1 MEGSVYP
8 EEVSYSESKQYEER
22 VQGIRLITLLTISQ
36 YIPNM
41 IRWYKAGRF
50 PVDKLVKFYSA
61 KDFPKALKDME
72 EGVAIKPVL
81 IW

>member
-8 EEVSYSESKQYEER
+8 EEVSIMSQP
-22 VQGIRLITLLTISQ
+22 QGANLTTVFTLYQ

-50 PVDKLVKFYSA
+50 PADKLVKFYSA
-61 KDFPKALKDME
+61 EDFAMAVKDME